1 MQDVIAKGVLLGCYV
16 ITVKGKDAING
27 MTASWVSQVSFEP
40 KMLMVSIA
48 PERYTNEL
56 IRESGYFAVN
66 VLSEEQIELAKHYGF
81 KSGRD
86 ADKFA
91 NVGYFDAPNGSPV
104 LNSAMAYIE
113 CKTVSIFKAGDHELF
128 VGEAVAAKVLQSDK
142 QPLPFRWN
150 DYF

>member
-1 MQDVIAKGVLLGCYV
+1 MQDVIAKGVSLGCYV
-16 ITVKGKDAING
+16 ITAKGKDAING
-27 MTASWVSQVSFEP
+27 MTASWVSQVSFDP

-56 IRESGYFAVN
+56 IREAGYFAVN
-66 VLSEEQIELAKHYGF
+66 VLSEEQSDIARHYGF

-86 ADKFA
+86 ADKFDG
-91 NVGYFDAPNGSPV
+91 VSYFDAPNGSPI

-113 CKTVSIFKAGDHELF
+113 CKTVSIFRAGDHELF
-128 VGEAVAAKVLQSDK
+128 IGEVVAAKMLK
-142 QPLPFRWN
+142 PEKTTLPFRWN

>member
-16 ITVKGKDAING
+16 VTVKGKDAING

-86 ADKFA
+86 ADKLA
-91 NVGYFDAPNGSPV
+91 NAGYFDAPNGSPV

-128 VGEAVAAKVLQSDK
+128 VGEVVAAKMLKPDK
-142 QPLPFRWN
+142 QPLTFRWD

>member
-27 MTASWVSQVSFEP
+27 MTASWVSQVGFEP

-66 VLSEEQIELAKHYGF
+66 VLSEEQIDIAKHYGF

-91 NVGYFDAPNGSPV
+91 GVGYFNAPNGSPV
-104 LNSAMAYIE
+104 LNSAMAYFE
-113 CKTVSIFKAGDHELF
+113 CKTDNIFKAGDHELF
-128 VGEAVAAKVLQSDK
+128 VGEVVVAKMLK
-142 QPLPFRWN
+142 PEKTPLLFRWD